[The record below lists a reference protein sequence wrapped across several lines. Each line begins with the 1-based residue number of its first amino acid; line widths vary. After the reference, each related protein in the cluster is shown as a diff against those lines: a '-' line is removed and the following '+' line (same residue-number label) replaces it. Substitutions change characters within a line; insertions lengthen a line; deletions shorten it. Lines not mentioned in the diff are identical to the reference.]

1 MDWNHQ
7 TMLDELS
14 SYLTS
19 PVVWSP
25 ITTANSSDR
34 ARFASDTIEGT
45 FMLMLGG
52 KWSKSLLMGY
62 T

>member
-52 KWSKSLLMGY
+52 E
-62 T
+62 